1 MTYSIKELAKLAGV
15 SVRTLHH
22 YDDIGLLKPC
32 RQKENGYR
40 VYHAQDVDR
49 LQHILF
55 FREMNMPLDDIK
67 RVLQDAHYDAL
78 HMLEKHLDDLK
89 GKRLQLD
96 ALIDTVEKSI
106 ASKKGVYSMLD
117 HEKFIGLKKKM
128 VSENDAMYGDEVREK
143 YGKKVFEDSNLKLMG
158 MTEDD
163 FKDVNACS
171 EAISK
176 HLVEAVALGDPT
188 ADVAQA
194 LCALHKKW
202 LMFYWPEYSK
212 EAHLSLAEGY
222 VSDPRFKAYYDGIV
236 QGGAVFLRDAL
247 RVFCQ

>member
-67 RVLQDAHYDAL
+67 RVLQDEHYDAL

-194 LCALHKKW
+194 LCDLHKKW
-202 LMFYWPEYSK
+202 LMLYWPEYSK